1 MKKINFISLWVL
13 LITSVMCTPF
23 AFAGLV
29 SGPHWNIAGIGDFNG
44 DGCRDILWRNQ
55 TTGDMA
61 VWYMHG
67 NILAAEQKFESAP
80 DSTWDIVGVGDFNGD
95 GNPDIVLRNKSTD
108 EVRLWYLNGL
118 AVMGQ
123 ILIAGLDSP
132 WNVAGVGDFN
142 GDGSPDILWRNPD
155 DRRDHRLVYERR
167 TPLRRGVYG
176 NSSPSLEYHWD
187 L

>member
-108 EVRLWYLNGL
+108 EARLWYLNGL
-118 AVMGQ
+118 AVMGRTR
-123 ILIAGLDSP
+123 SP
-132 WNVAGVGDFN
+132 VWTDLGTLPEWEISTAMEALTFYGE
-142 GDGSPDILWRNPD
+142 I
-155 DRRDHRLVYERR
+155 RRPAR
-167 TPLRRGVYG
+167 P
-176 NSSPSLEYHWD
+176 SSGI
-187 L
+187 